1 MSTRKVRVTSFDVAA
16 LAGVSQST
24 VSRALSGD
32 PSISE
37 ATRLRVTEA
46 ARSLDYFGNE
56 NAIRLRTGRTNT
68 LAVVVVTREEEDKK
82 DVNPFHY
89 SLLGS
94 ICAAASARRYE
105 VLVSFQSSRE
115 QLFAHYQDQRKAD
128 GLIVIGTT
136 DNRAAWDYF
145 RTQDEHITW
154 VCWGSP
160 FDDLEWIRSDNQQG
174 GMVATRHLIDQG
186 YRRIACLASLD
197 SPQKQFAE
205 RWEGYATVM
214 RESGLEPRLAPIE
227 DGIPREEQGR
237 HAVARLLEEGE
248 GFDAVF
254 AVSDLIAL
262 GAMAELQDR
271 GIAVPG
277 DVGVVGFDAL
287 RQGAYVSPPLT
298 SIEPDFDL
306 AGKMLVENLLMAIE
320 GKHSESRRV
329 PVRLLVRGST
339 ARRG

>member
-145 RTQDEHITW
+145 RAQDEHITW

-214 RESGLEPRLAPIE
+214 REAGLEPRLAPIE

-248 GFDAVF
+248 GFDALF